1 MKEIINQLKTSLSS
15 KILVV
20 GDIMLDTFYYG
31 EANRISPEA
40 PIPVLHVKKHIE
52 TLGGAGNV
60 ISNIRSLMGKADLV
74 SIIGKDV
81 SGDKILNFLENIGC
95 YKGLV
100 IESDEIPTI
109 QKNRFVAKDQ
119 QLLRADFEE
128 LHPFSKTIEN
138 KIISNAIKAMETCDV
153 LVLSDYN
160 KGVLSNK
167 VVKTL
172 IEEANKRKIIT
183 IIDPKGHD
191 YSIYKGATIVTPN
204 KKELYDATHLP
215 TQTDEDVVAAAKHL
229 INTCG
234 IKNVVATRSE
244 KGITLVETKG
254 NVHHAHAKVKEVYD
268 VSGAGDTVVATLG
281 VCLANKASLSEA
293 VSLANLAGNIV
304 VGKTGTATVSVN
316 ELETTLESEENSK
329 MQARKW
335 VSRIE
340 AKSIVHAWQQE
351 KYKVGFAN
359 GCFDLLHPGHIA
371 LIEKAKAS
379 CDRLVMA
386 LNTDASVQRLKGPS
400 RPIKDEKARATV
412 MAALSNVDLV
422 VLFDEETP
430 LDLIKFLQ
438 PDVLL
443 KGADYTIDQ
452 VVGADIVQK
461 KGGEVILIPLEPD
474 HSTSN
479 LVKKIKD

>member
-1 MKEIINQLKTSLSS
+1 MKEIINKLKTSLSS
-15 KILVV
+15 KVLVV
-20 GDIMLDTFYYG
+20 GDIMLDTFFYG

-40 PIPVLHVKKHIE
+40 PIPVLHVKSHIE

-60 ISNIRSLMGKADLV
+60 LSNIRSLMGKADLISV
-74 SIIGKDV
+74 IGKDL
-81 SGDKILNFLENIGC
+81 SGDKVLKFLENIGC

-128 LHPFSKTIEN
+128 LKPFSKLIED
-138 KIISNAIKAMETCDV
+138 KIISNAVAAMESCEV
-153 LVLSDYN
+153 LILSDYN
-160 KGVLSNK
+160 KGVLSDK

-172 IEEANKRKIIT
+172 IEEANKRNITT

-204 KKELYDATHLP
+204 KKELFEATRLP
-215 TQTDEDVVAAAKHL
+215 TETDEEVIEAAKYL
-229 INTCG
+229 IKKCG

-254 NVHHAHAKVKEVYD
+254 NVYHAHAKVKEVYD

-281 VCLANKASLSEA
+281 VCLANQASFSEA
-293 VSLANLAGNIV
+293 VTLANLAGNIV
-304 VGKTGTATVSVN
+304 VGKIGTATVTVN
-316 ELETTLESEENSK
+316 ELESTLESEENSK
-329 MQARKW
+329 TQTRKW
-335 VSRIE
+335 VSREE
-340 AKSIVHAWQQE
+340 AKTIVHNWQQD

-359 GCFDLLHPGHIA
+359 GCFDLLHPGHIS
-371 LIEKAKAS
+371 LIAQAKSA
-379 CDRLVMA
+379 CDLLIMA

-400 RPIKDEKARATV
+400 RPIKDENARATV
-412 MAALSNVDLV
+412 MAALNDVDLV

-430 LDLIKFLQ
+430 LELIKLLK
-438 PDVLL
+438 PDVLF

-461 KGGEVILIPLEPD
+461 NGGEVILIPLEPD
-474 HSTSN
+474 QSTSN
-479 LVKKIKD
+479 LVERMKK